1 MFDERNTLHSLQN
14 IATKVAAVAIL
25 AGGFA
30 CFPSR
35 MAAQQPGEKTFSS
48 AGKACHALLEAL
60 QAQDEA
66 ALLTILGPDAKE
78 IVSSGDPAEDK
89 QNRDEFVQKYKQ
101 MHRMVNEPDGK
112 TILYI
117 GAENWP
123 TPIPLVHKGSEWYF
137 DTAAGK
143 QEILYR
149 RIGRNELSVIQVCH
163 ELVDAEKEY
172 YSQPHDGES
181 ARQYAGKLFSE
192 PGKHNGLYWEAR
204 AGQPESPIGP
214 MVAAAAVDGLP
225 GDANQE
231 PKPFQGYYFRIL
243 NGEKT
248 SSGGKSYVVD
258 GKMTGGFAVVAFPA
272 EYRSSGVM
280 TFIVDQD
287 GVIYE
292 KDLGP
297 RTVVVAKKLAR
308 YSRDATWRQAD

>member
-1 MFDERNTLHSLQN
+1 MFDETNTLHSLQSF
-14 IATKVAAVAIL
+14 AAKFAAVALL
-25 AGGFA
+25 AAGFCGRA
-30 CFPSR
+30 
-35 MAAQQPGEKTFSS
+35 AAQQPGQKTFPS
-48 AGKACHALLEAL
+48 AAKASHALVEAL
-60 QAQDEA
+60 QSQDEP
-66 ALLTILGPDAKE
+66 ALLSILGPDAKE

-89 QNRDEFVQKYKQ
+89 QDRDDFVQKYKQ

-123 TPIPLVHKGSEWYF
+123 TPIPLMHKGTEWYF

-172 YSQPHDGES
+172 YSLPHDGGS
-181 ARQYAGKLFSE
+181 TRQYAGKLSSD
-192 PGKHNGLYWEAR
+192 PGKHNGLYWETS

-225 GDANQE
+225 ADANQE

-248 SSGGKSYVVD
+248 RGGGKSYVVD
-258 GKMTGGFAVVAFPA
+258 GKMTGGFALVAYPA
-272 EYRSSGVM
+272 EYRSSGVV

-287 GVIYE
+287 GVVYE

-297 RTVVVAKKLAR
+297 QTVVAAKKIDR
-308 YSRDATWRQAD
+308 YSHDATWRQAD